1 MDEKIEIALKGGE
14 FKRLMENRFCEVRAK
29 YDLKKVDI
37 EVLFFLAT
45 YKELNTPT
53 DVYKSLG
60 INRGHVSQAMD
71 SLCNRQLIVPVPD
84 ENDRRSVHYVVCDNA
99 KEIIDEVAIIKAD
112 MERQI
117 FEGISPEE
125 MDAYKKTTDKIFENI
140 KKLLE

>member
-14 FKRLMENRFCEVRAK
+14 LKRLMENRFCEIRAK

-37 EVLFFLAT
+37 EVLFFLAN

-53 DVYKSLG
+53 DVYKALG

-71 SLCNRQLIVPVPD
+71 SLCNRQLITAVPD
-84 ENDRRSVHYVVCDNA
+84 EKDRRSVHYVVCDKA
-99 KEIIDEVAIIKAD
+99 LEITDEIATIRAD

-125 MDAYKKTTDKIFENI
+125 MDAYKKTTEKIYENI

>member
-1 MDEKIEIALKGGE
+1 M
-14 FKRLMENRFCEVRAK
+14 
-29 YDLKKVDI
+29 
-37 EVLFFLAT
+37 FFLAN

-53 DVYKSLG
+53 DVYKALG

-71 SLCNRQLIVPVPD
+71 SLCNRQLITAVPD
-84 ENDRRSVHYVVCDNA
+84 EKDRRSVHYVVCDKA
-99 KEIIDEVAIIKAD
+99 LEITDEIATIRAD

-125 MDAYKKTTDKIFENI
+125 MDAYKKTTEKIYENI